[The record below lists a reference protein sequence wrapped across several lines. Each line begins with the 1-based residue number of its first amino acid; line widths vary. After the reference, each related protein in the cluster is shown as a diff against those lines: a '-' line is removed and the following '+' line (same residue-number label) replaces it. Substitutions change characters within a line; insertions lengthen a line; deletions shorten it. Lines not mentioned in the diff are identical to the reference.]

1 MTARSRT
8 KTASGLATSTMKSE
22 HSDTIRAFA
31 TLRFAGER
39 LDPDQISQLLH
50 IQPTKVTRKNGDGR
64 HTIWYLSTDKLI
76 PGNDLMDHVG
86 FLLYLLFP
94 APGELHRLITLRDLL
109 KRRNLESHVTCFWHG
124 KSRARKPVVPEVVR
138 RLFNLTS
145 SDLQPD
151 FNAETGS
158 PHFPNPLPAS

>member
-50 IQPTKVTRKNGDGR
+50 IQPTKVTRKNGNGR
-64 HTIWYLSTDKLI
+64 YTIWYLSTDKLI

-94 APGELHRLITLRDLL
+94 APGDLHRLITLRDLL
-109 KRRNLESHVTCFWHG
+109 KRKNLESHVTCFWHG

-138 RLFNLTS
+138 KLFELIS
-145 SDLQPD
+145 ADLQID
-151 FNAETGS
+151 FDAEE
-158 PHFPNPLPAS
+158 

>member
-1 MTARSRT
+1 
-8 KTASGLATSTMKSE
+8 MKSD
-22 HSDTIRAFA
+22 HSDAIRAFA

-50 IQPTKVTRKNGDGR
+50 IQPTKIKSKNGNGSQ
-64 HTIWYLSTDKLI
+64 TIWYLSIDKLI

-94 APGELHRLITLRDLL
+94 APGDLHRLIALRDLL
-109 KRRNLESHVTCFWHG
+109 KRRNLESHFTCFWHG

-138 RLFNLTS
+138 KLFELIS
-145 SDLQPD
+145 ADLQTD
-151 FNAETGS
+151 FDAEE
-158 PHFPNPLPAS
+158 